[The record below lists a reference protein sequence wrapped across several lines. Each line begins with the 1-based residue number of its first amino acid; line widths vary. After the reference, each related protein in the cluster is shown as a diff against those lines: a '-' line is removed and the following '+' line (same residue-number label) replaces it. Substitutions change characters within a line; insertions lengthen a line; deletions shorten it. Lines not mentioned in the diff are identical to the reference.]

1 MRHEADRI
9 ARAEALWTEFGAAVS
24 RALLAYERDPDRRQD
39 LMQDVFLAV
48 LGSVDRIAAAKS
60 PKAYVLRVA
69 HNVASDHIAR
79 ELRHAWVELDDAFE
93 DAATDPV
100 SEADASG
107 ERERLL
113 GAVRRLR
120 LPYRQVITLAL
131 EGFEHDEIGEVLGIN
146 PGTVRVRYLRAKA
159 RLRELLGHE

>member
-1 MRHEADRI
+1 
-9 ARAEALWTEFGAAVS
+9 
-24 RALLAYERDPDRRQD
+24 
-39 LMQDVFLAV
+39 
-48 LGSVDRIAAAKS
+48 
-60 PKAYVLRVA
+60 
-69 HNVASDHIAR
+69 
-79 ELRHAWVELDDAFE
+79 VELDDAFE

-120 LPYRQVITLAL
+120 LPYRQVITFAL